1 MTKEFLL
8 ELAIYCLIVG
18 ISFSQAAA
26 FTILCYRRV
35 VRSDYVNCTIASIF
49 WIAGVSILIY
59 LGINSWVM
67 AAAITP
73 MLVGIMVLLIERHK

>member
-35 VRSDYVNCTIASIF
+35 VRADYVNCFIAFIF
-49 WIAGVSILIY
+49 WIAGVGILIY
-59 LGINSWVM
+59 SGINSWVL

-73 MLVGIMVLLIERHK
+73 MMAGIMVLLIERHK